1 MKTGCKLG
9 MLLGVVTM
17 GGLIACAQEP
27 GAPAVVAGKPACCPT
42 GAEGCKMT
50 RPMAQQ
56 AGMQG
61 GMQGGMRGGMQAS
74 KQGMLNPGMMMN
86 PVRLKALGATDEQ
99 IKALETVK
107 TESEEQS
114 ITLKANLDKAQLK
127 LREAMKADT
136 IDKKAVME
144 AVDAVGAART
154 EQFKAEITSQL
165 KAREII
171 GPELMKKMREQPR
184 VGQQMGGMQRK
195 FQGPGMQGGQQP
207 AVVPQ
212 PPAAPVQ

>member
-1 MKTGCKLG
+1 MKTGCKWG
-9 MLLGVVTM
+9 MLLGVMTM
-17 GGLIACAQEP
+17 SGLIACAQEP
-27 GAPAVVAGKPACCPT
+27 GAPAAVAGKPACCPT
-42 GAEGCKMT
+42 GTEGCKMT

-61 GMQGGMRGGMQAS
+61 GMRGGMQAS
-74 KQGMLNPGMMMN
+74 KQGTMNPFMMMN
-86 PVRLKALGATDEQ
+86 PVRLKALGATDDQ
-99 IKALETVK
+99 IKALEAAKV
-107 TESEEQS
+107 EQEEQS

-127 LREAMKADT
+127 MRELMKADT

-195 FQGPGMQGGQQP
+195 FQGPGMQGGQKP
-207 AVVPQ
+207 AEAAQ